1 MLVDK
6 AKDLHNSMDEVES
19 RETGRGHTASSE
31 MPASTDKSRVRG
43 ASTLVIFW
51 VSVIC
56 IAATVVAG
64 LIAIRFLL
72 KLLATNPQ
80 AGLAGFAYGVTE
92 PVVAPF
98 TALLGN
104 PVGAGSQVEVPSLMA
119 ILVYGLVGSLFAREV
134 MLVSK
139 RRVAPSR
146 PEIR

>member
-6 AKDLHNSMDEVES
+6 ATDLQDSRDEVES
-19 RETGRGHTASSE
+19 RETGRGHIASSE

-43 ASTLVIFW
+43 PSTLVIFW
-51 VSVIC
+51 VIR
-56 IAATVVAG
+56 IATAVAVG

-80 AGLAGFAYGVTE
+80 AGLAGFAYGMTE

-104 PVGAGSQVEVPSLMA
+104 PVGTGSQVEVPSLMA

-134 MLVSK
+134 MLVSN